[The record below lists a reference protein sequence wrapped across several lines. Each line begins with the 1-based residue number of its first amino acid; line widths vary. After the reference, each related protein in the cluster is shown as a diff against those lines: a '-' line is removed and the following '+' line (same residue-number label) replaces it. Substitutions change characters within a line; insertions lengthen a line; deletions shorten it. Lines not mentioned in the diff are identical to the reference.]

1 MKRAPYLLFA
11 ILATLAV
18 FLELGP
24 WGDSKRLSRK
34 IDEIRERV

>member
-18 FLELGP
+18 FLGSRPLGRFEAVKQK
-24 WGDSKRLSRK
+24 D
-34 IDEIRERV
+34 